1 MDKVPADNVA
11 DVRSVAARDA
21 HVVLVE
27 QVVHAVDLLASK
39 WVAYGINM
47 KHRPPPR
54 PPPLTPVRTHAH
66 THTQY
71 THATPKR
78 VEGNEVLSCLIIKG
92 KVGVVFAAAQ
102 ILKRAKFRRG
112 REGGGKVVGGE
123 SRREK

>member
-54 PPPLTPVRTHAH
+54 PPPSLTRTHTRTHAH
-66 THTQY
+66 TIYSCY
-71 THATPKR
+71 TKT
-78 VEGNEVLSCLIIKG
+78 S
-92 KVGVVFAAAQ
+92 
-102 ILKRAKFRRG
+102 
-112 REGGGKVVGGE
+112 
-123 SRREK
+123 